1 MNDEIKGNAE
11 PSNNEAEDEHVEEK
25 LTPVESELVS
35 DVEEESSSPESIVIE
50 ESGQDLNFELAEE
63 IRLLKED
70 VLRARADVE
79 NVRKRAE
86 KDVTA
91 AHKYGLERLLQE
103 LLPVKDSIDMGL
115 EATAASE
122 SIQPLREGMELTV
135 KMFSDFFEKLNVK
148 VVDPVNEKF
157 DPQFQQAMMTEVSAS
172 IEEGHV
178 LRVMQKGYLLNDRL
192 VRPALVIV
200 SKTE

>member
-1 MNDEIKGNAE
+1 MNDEITGNAE
-11 PSNNEAEDEHVEEK
+11 PSNNEAEDELVEEK
-25 LTPVESELVS
+25 PTPVETEGVS
-35 DVEEESSSPESIVIE
+35 DVEEEISTSEAVTIE
-50 ESGQDLNFELAEE
+50 ESGQDLNFELTEE

-86 KDVTA
+86 KDVA
-91 AHKYGLERLLQE
+91 SAHKYGLERLLQE

-115 EATAASE
+115 EATATAE

-135 KMFSDFFEKLNVK
+135 KMFSDFFEKLNVR

-157 DPQFQQAMMTEVSAS
+157 DPQFQQAMMTEVSS
-172 IEEGHV
+172 SLEEGHV

-192 VRPALVIV
+192 VRPALVVV
-200 SKTE
+200 SKAE

>member
-1 MNDEIKGNAE
+1 MNDEIKRKKE
-11 PSNNEAEDEHVEEK
+11 EWSNEAEAK
-25 LTPVESELVS
+25 PI
-35 DVEEESSSPESIVIE
+35 EEELTSVDEQLASTVDDEISAPEEVMAE
-50 ESGQDLNFELAEE
+50 ESGLDTSSELTEE
-63 IRLLKED
+63 IKLLKEE

-86 KDVTA
+86 KDIAA

-135 KMFSDFFEKLNVK
+135 KMFSEFFEKLNVQM
-148 VVDPVNEKF
+148 VDPVNEKF
-157 DPQFQQAMMTEVSAS
+157 DPEFHQAMMTEVSAS
-172 IEEGHV
+172 TEEGYV

-192 VRPALVIV
+192 VRPALVVV

>member
-1 MNDEIKGNAE
+1 VNDEIKGNAE

-35 DVEEESSSPESIVIE
+35 DVEEESSTPESIVIE

-115 EATAASE
+115 EATAAAE

-178 LRVMQKGYLLNDRL
+178 IRVMQKGYLLNDRL
-192 VRPALVIV
+192 VRPALVVV
-200 SKTE
+200 SKAE

>member
-1 MNDEIKGNAE
+1 MNDEITGNAE
-11 PSNNEAEDEHVEEK
+11 PSNNEAEDELLEEK
-25 LTPVESELVS
+25 ATPVETELVS
-35 DVEEESSSPESIVIE
+35 DAEEESSTSEAVTIE
-50 ESGQDLNFELAEE
+50 EPGRDLNFELTEE

-115 EATAASE
+115 EATAAAE

-135 KMFSDFFEKLNVK
+135 KMFSDFFEKLNVR

-157 DPQFQQAMMTEVSAS
+157 DPQFQQAMMTELSSSV
-172 IEEGHV
+172 EEGHV

-192 VRPALVIV
+192 VRPALVVV